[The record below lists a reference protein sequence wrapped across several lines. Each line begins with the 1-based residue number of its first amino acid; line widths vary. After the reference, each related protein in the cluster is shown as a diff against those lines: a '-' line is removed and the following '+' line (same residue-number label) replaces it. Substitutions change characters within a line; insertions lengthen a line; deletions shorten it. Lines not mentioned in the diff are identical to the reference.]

1 MTGRTSR
8 LQFKKKRGTFL
19 AVREAWNHRVSTGI
33 MQMDK
38 LWVGILILEKHLS
51 IERELLLTHSLFLSL
66 SSLLHHTTPPL
77 FSAPFVFA
85 PLVVVF
91 FFCVCVFF
99 CLCSHL
105 IWSVNVL
112 SCFSKHLLGVHYSLA
127 LLPDWDENKPGRSF
141 CFIMTTVRLPDAV
154 CTVVTW
160 GSYFHSM
167 SMQTQLHDMISSW
180 NTMFISLNGLRLPPL
195 SYFF

>member
-1 MTGRTSR
+1 MLALWWAKFSPTLPSVPQVGFIWIIYQNPWQAGHHGCS
-8 LQFKKKRGTFL
+8 LKKKRGTFL

-91 FFCVCVFF
+91 FFVCVFF
-99 CLCSHL
+99 SVFVP
-105 IWSVNVL
+105 IWYGLLMCFHVSVNTYWV
-112 SCFSKHLLGVHYSLA
+112 YTI
-127 LLPDWDENKPGRSF
+127 P
-141 CFIMTTVRLPDAV
+141 
-154 CTVVTW
+154 
-160 GSYFHSM
+160 
-167 SMQTQLHDMISSW
+167 
-180 NTMFISLNGLRLPPL
+180 
-195 SYFF
+195 